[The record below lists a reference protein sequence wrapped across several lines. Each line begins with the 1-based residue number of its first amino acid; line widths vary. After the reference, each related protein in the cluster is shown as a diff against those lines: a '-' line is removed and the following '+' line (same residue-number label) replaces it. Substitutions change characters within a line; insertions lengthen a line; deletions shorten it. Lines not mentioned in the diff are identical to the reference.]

1 MTDFLDEKREEID
14 KRLREL
20 RPLVDEYQRLEQ
32 AAAAL
37 AGVTKTGGGR
47 ASAARTGG
55 RASSRRRNG
64 SGGSSGGGGGR
75 RGRPRGS
82 GKRALQAHELVSAR
96 PGITI
101 PELADAM
108 KIQTNYLYR
117 VMPTL
122 ESEGKIRREGK
133 GWHPA

>member
-1 MTDFLDEKREEID
+1 MADFLDEKKKEID
-14 KRLREL
+14 ARLREL
-20 RPLVDEYQRLEQ
+20 RPLIEEYERLEK

-37 AGVTKTGGGR
+37 AGVGSANGR
-47 ASAARTGG
+47 STAS
-55 RASSRRRNG
+55 RAGSRPTRRRKTTG
-64 SGGSSGGGGGR
+64 SGGR

-82 GKRALQAHELVSAR
+82 GKRALQAQELVNAK

-101 PELADAM
+101 PELAEQM
-108 KIQTNYLYR
+108 GIQSNYLYR

-122 ESEGKIRREGK
+122 QGEGKIRKKGK

>member
-1 MTDFLDEKREEID
+1 MTDFLDEKRKEID
-14 KRLREL
+14 TRLREL
-20 RPLVDEYQRLEQ
+20 RPLVDEYQRLEK

-37 AGVTKTGGGR
+37 AGVTGSR
-47 ASAARTGG
+47 PARTAQ
-55 RASSRRRNG
+55 RSTTRRR
-64 SGGSSGGGGGR
+64 GGGGGGGK

-117 VMPTL
+117 VMPAL
-122 ESEGKIRREGK
+122 QAEGKIRKEGS

>member
-1 MTDFLDEKREEID
+1 MADFLEEKRKEID
-14 KRLREL
+14 TRLREL

-37 AGVTKTGGGR
+37 AGVE
-47 ASAARTGG
+47 
-55 RASSRRRNG
+55 
-64 SGGSSGGGGGR
+64 GSSGGRTSTRTATRRRKSSRGSGSGTGR

-82 GKRALQAHELVSAR
+82 GKRAIQAHELVSAR

-101 PELADAM
+101 PELADEM

-122 ESEGKIRREGK
+122 QAEGKVRKEGK

>member
-1 MTDFLDEKREEID
+1 MTDFLDDKRKEID
-14 KRLREL
+14 ARLHEL
-20 RPLVDEYQRLEQ
+20 RPLVDEYQRLEK

-37 AGVTKTGGGR
+37 ADVPSTSGR
-47 ASAARTGG
+47 ARASTGG
-55 RASSRRRNG
+55 RKRR
-64 SGGSSGGGGGR
+64 SSGSAGGR

-82 GKRALQAHELVSAR
+82 GRRALQAQELVGAQ

-108 KIQTNYLYR
+108 GIQANYLYR

-122 ESEGKIRREGK
+122 QQEGKVRKDGK
-133 GWHPA
+133 GWHPAG

>member
-1 MTDFLDEKREEID
+1 MTDFLDEKRKEID
-14 KRLREL
+14 ARLREL

-32 AAAAL
+32 AASAL
-37 AGVTKTGGGR
+37 SGVTGSGSSRSTQR
-47 ASAARTGG
+47 P
-55 RASSRRRNG
+55 SSRRRG
-64 SGGSSGGGGGR
+64 SGGGGGRR

-117 VMPTL
+117 VMPAL
-122 ESEGKIRREGK
+122 QAEGKVRKEGN
-133 GWHPA
+133 GWHPV

>member
-1 MTDFLDEKREEID
+1 MADFLEEKRKEID
-14 KRLREL
+14 TRLREL
-20 RPLVDEYQRLEQ
+20 RPLVDEFQRLEQ
-32 AAAAL
+32 ASAAL
-37 AGVTKTGGGR
+37 AGVK
-47 ASAARTGG
+47 
-55 RASSRRRNG
+55 G
-64 SGGSSGGGGGR
+64 STAGSSGRSARGSQRAGTRRRKSSGSGK

-82 GKRALQAHELVSAR
+82 GKRAIQAHELVSAR

-101 PELADAM
+101 PELADTM

-122 ESEGKIRREGK
+122 QAEGKVRKEGK

>member
-1 MTDFLDEKREEID
+1 MTDFLDEKRKEID
-14 KRLREL
+14 ARLREL

-32 AAAAL
+32 ASSAL
-37 AGVTKTGGGR
+37 SGVTGSGSPRSTQR
-47 ASAARTGG
+47 P
-55 RASSRRRNG
+55 SSRRRG
-64 SGGSSGGGGGR
+64 SGGGGGRR

-117 VMPTL
+117 VMPAL
-122 ESEGKIRREGK
+122 QAEGKIRKEGK

>member
-1 MTDFLDEKREEID
+1 MTDFLDEKRKEIEA
-14 KRLREL
+14 RLKEL
-20 RPLVDEYQRLEQ
+20 KPLVEEHDRLEK

-37 AGVTKTGGGR
+37 AGVTGGSARRR
-47 ASAARTGG
+47 A
-55 RASSRRRNG
+55 ASSTKGRRRT
-64 SGGSSGGGGGR
+64 GGR

-82 GKRALQAHELVSAR
+82 GKRALQAQELVSAR

-108 KIQTNYLYR
+108 GIQANYLYR
-117 VMPTL
+117 VMPGL
-122 ESEGKIRREGK
+122 QKDGKVRKQGK

>member
-1 MTDFLDEKREEID
+1 MTDFLDEKRKEID
-14 KRLREL
+14 TRLGEL
-20 RPLVDEYQRLEQ
+20 RPLVDEFHRLEK

-37 AGVTKTGGGR
+37 AGVGGG
-47 ASAARTGG
+47 SARPSNRSA
-55 RASSRRRNG
+55 RRRRG
-64 SGGSSGGGGGR
+64 STGAP

-82 GKRALQAHELVSAR
+82 GKRALQAQELVSAH

-108 KIQTNYLYR
+108 KIQANYLYR

-122 ESEGKIRREGK
+122 QGEGKVRKEGK

>member
-1 MTDFLDEKREEID
+1 MTDFLDEKRKEID
-14 KRLREL
+14 TRLREL
-20 RPLVDEYQRLEQ
+20 QPLVDEYQRLER

-37 AGVTKTGGGR
+37 AGVTKTG
-47 ASAARTGG
+47 STRTGST
-55 RASSRRRNG
+55 RAAQRAGSRRRNG
-64 SGGSSGGGGGR
+64 GGK

-122 ESEGKIRREGK
+122 EAEGKIRKEGK

>member
-1 MTDFLDEKREEID
+1 MTDFLDEKYKEID

-20 RPLVDEYQRLEQ
+20 KPLVDEYQRLEQ

-37 AGVTKTGGGR
+37 AGVTKTSSTRAGSSSTRRTQRSTRRRGGGK
-47 ASAARTGG
+47 
-55 RASSRRRNG
+55 
-64 SGGSSGGGGGR
+64 

-117 VMPTL
+117 VMPAL
-122 ESEGKIRREGK
+122 QAEGKIRKEGK

>member
-1 MTDFLDEKREEID
+1 MTDFLDEKRKEID
-14 KRLREL
+14 ARLKEL
-20 RPLVDEYQRLEQ
+20 KPLVEEHDRLEK

-37 AGVTKTGGGR
+37 AGVTGGSTRRR
-47 ASAARTGG
+47 A
-55 RASSRRRNG
+55 ASSSRGRRRT
-64 SGGSSGGGGGR
+64 GGR

-82 GKRALQAHELVSAR
+82 GKRALQAQELVSAR

-108 KIQTNYLYR
+108 GIQANYLYR
-117 VMPTL
+117 VMPGL
-122 ESEGKIRREGK
+122 QKDGKIKKRGK

>member
-1 MTDFLDEKREEID
+1 VTDFLDEKRKEID
-14 KRLREL
+14 SRLEEL
-20 RPLVDEYQRLEQ
+20 RPLVDEFHRLEK

-37 AGVTKTGGGR
+37 SGVGAGTQRRSNGR
-47 ASAARTGG
+47 SG
-55 RASSRRRNG
+55 RRR
-64 SGGSSGGGGGR
+64 SSSGGGSGK

-82 GKRALQAHELVSAR
+82 GKRAIQAQELVNAQ

-108 KIQTNYLYR
+108 NIQANYLYR

-122 ESEGKIRREGK
+122 QSEGKVTKRGK
-133 GWHPA
+133 GWHPAG

>member
-1 MTDFLDEKREEID
+1 MTDFLDEKRKEID
-14 KRLREL
+14 TRLREL

-37 AGVTKTGGGR
+37 SGVTGSG
-47 ASAARTGG
+47 
-55 RASSRRRNG
+55 SSRAAQRSSTRRRG
-64 SGGSSGGGGGR
+64 SGGGGGGGR

-101 PELADAM
+101 PELAEAM

-117 VMPTL
+117 VMPAL
-122 ESEGKIRREGK
+122 QAEGKIRKEGN

>member
-1 MTDFLDEKREEID
+1 MTDFLEEKRKEID
-14 KRLREL
+14 TRLREL
-20 RPLVDEYQRLEQ
+20 RPLVDEYRRLEQ

-37 AGVTKTGGGR
+37 AGVTGSGEGRAGQR
-47 ASAARTGG
+47 ASA
-55 RASSRRRNG
+55 RRRK
-64 SGGSSGGGGGR
+64 SSGAS

-122 ESEGKIRREGK
+122 QAEGKVRKQGK

>member
-1 MTDFLDEKREEID
+1 MTDFLEEKRNEID
-14 KRLREL
+14 SRLREL
-20 RPLVDEYQRLEQ
+20 KPLVDEYQRLEQ

-37 AGVTKTGGGR
+37 AGVPKGR
-47 ASAARTGG
+47 GQTRTRQRTGT
-55 RASSRRRNG
+55 RRRRG
-64 SGGSSGGGGGR
+64 STGNR

-82 GKRALQAHELVSAR
+82 GKRAIQAHELVTAR

-108 KIQTNYLYR
+108 KIQANYLYR

-122 ESEGKIRREGK
+122 QSEGKVRKEGK

>member
-1 MTDFLDEKREEID
+1 MSLTVNDFLDEKRKEID
-14 KRLREL
+14 ARLKEL
-20 RPLVDEYQRLEQ
+20 KPLVEEHDRLEK

-37 AGVTKTGGGR
+37 AGVTGTPTRRR
-47 ASAARTGG
+47 AG
-55 RASSRRRNG
+55 ASSGKGRRRT
-64 SGGSSGGGGGR
+64 GGR

-82 GKRALQAHELVSAR
+82 GKRALQAQELVGAR

-108 KIQTNYLYR
+108 GIQANYLYR
-117 VMPTL
+117 VMPGL
-122 ESEGKIRREGK
+122 QKDGKVRKQGK